1 MYFLNLSNSTRS
13 VIKNS
18 ISLLF
23 CLSLFACSSTEQ
35 ISENYFSD
43 NGYAQGFVSKN
54 FSRNQFTPMNENT
67 IKKSLPS
74 DHQLMMSLLNRPI
87 TADQAM
93 MLAFA
98 QERVS
103 YGNTYTN
110 YGVQIRGDKS
120 SDDPNNIT
128 EHAYAGLISQ
138 DINAVS
144 ISAPK

>member
-1 MYFLNLSNSTRS
+1 MFSLNLSNSTLS
-13 VIKNS
+13 VIKSS

-35 ISENYFSD
+35 VNESYFVD
-43 NGYAQGFVSKN
+43 NGYSQGFVSEN
-54 FSRNQFTPMNENT
+54 FSHSQFTPVNENT

-74 DHQLMMSLLNRPI
+74 DHHLMMSLLNRPI

-98 QERVS
+98 QERAS
-103 YGNTYTN
+103 YSNAYAN
-110 YGVQIRGDKS
+110 YAVQIKGDKS
-120 SDDPNNIT
+120 SDDPNNKT
-128 EHAYAGLISQ
+128 EHAYAKLISQ

-144 ISAPK
+144 ISAPQ